1 MRDVHLSAAEED
13 FVQARMPVRE
23 WAVWLCD
30 AAIVRE
36 RGDNEDQQL
45 GVLDARQIGVGAVT
59 RHEPSAAQPWI
70 GWHASVT
77 LSPSRAAWH
86 SPARHATRQSWIAL
100 DELIRATAN

>member
-45 GVLDARQIGVGAVT
+45 GVLDAGQVRMGAFAGSRASVA
-59 RHEPSAAQPWI
+59 EPWKR
-70 GWHASVT
+70 GHASVT